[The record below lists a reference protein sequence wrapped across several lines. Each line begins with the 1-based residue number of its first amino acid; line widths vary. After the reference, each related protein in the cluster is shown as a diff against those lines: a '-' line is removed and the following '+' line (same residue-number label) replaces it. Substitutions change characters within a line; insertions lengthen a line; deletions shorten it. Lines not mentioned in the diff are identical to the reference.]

1 MKTLMWI
8 VLIIALGYGGKY
20 GYEFWQSLKEK
31 QKNDGAPASAQATPP
46 PAPVTAAPAKA
57 AAVLPGMTPSL
68 EPILAASYKRGAIG
82 LRDFIATYGRTVQD
96 PRLASIELD
105 YVVLVAKN
113 NVAEARKVFDR
124 VKARTIPGSPI
135 FDRVAQLEK
144 TYGP

>member
-8 VLIIALGYGGKY
+8 ILIAGLGFGGMKF
-20 GYEFWQSLKEK
+20 YEFWQSLKAK
-31 QKNDGAPASAQATPP
+31 QKNDGAPAAYQAPTPP
-46 PAPVTAAPAKA
+46 SATAAPTNQSA
-57 AAVLPGMTPSL
+57 ALPGLTPSL
-68 EPILAASYKRGAIG
+68 EPILAASYKRGVVG

-124 VKARTIPGSPI
+124 VKARTIPGSPVYE
-135 FDRVAQLEK
+135 RVKQLEN
-144 TYGP
+144 TYGQ

>member
-8 VLIIALGYGGKY
+8 ILIVVLGFGGKLFY
-20 GYEFWQSLKEK
+20 DFWQSLKEK
-31 QKNDGAPASAQATPP
+31 QKSDGAPSSYRPP
-46 PAPVTAAPAKA
+46 PPPPVAATATNKP
-57 AAVLPGMTPSL
+57 VILPGMTPSL
-68 EPILAASYKRGAIG
+68 EPILAASYKRGAVG

-96 PRLASIELD
+96 PRLGSIELD

-135 FDRVAQLEK
+135 YDRVTQLEK
-144 TYGP
+144 TYGQ